1 LDYLLRYEEPMT
13 DEARRRVPD
22 ELAKGRPRD
31 DLRRRALE
39 RAIAQLA
46 ENLDRIGEAERAIA
60 DYCRERHREGA
71 GPSEVIIEIKRIAQ
85 PILRDDY
92 HRRLEQIVS
101 SCIRHYYG
109 DVEIDLAR

>member
-1 LDYLLRYEEPMT
+1 MT
-13 DEARRRVPD
+13 DDARRRVPD
-22 ELAKGRPRD
+22 GLTGDRPVS
-31 DLRRRALE
+31 DLRRKTLE
-39 RAIAQLA
+39 RAIVAFN
-46 ENLDRIGEAERAIA
+46 ESLDRVSHAERAIA

-109 DVEIDLAR
+109 DVEIDLSR